1 MTEMR
6 ETEVKAKMFY
16 KTREEIV
23 DQLKAIGQAIITDAE
38 HIAID
43 PHDAYGIHIM
53 ADIYPAEKV
62 KIKYVINRYA
72 DSQKQKEGDTDS

>member
-6 ETEVKAKMFY
+6 ETEVKAKRFY
-16 KTREEIV
+16 QTREEIV

-43 PHDAYGIHIM
+43 PNDAYGIHIM
-53 ADIYPAEKV
+53 ADIYPTEKIT
-62 KIKYVINRYA
+62 IKYVINRYA
-72 DSQKQKEGDTDS
+72 NPQKQKEG